1 MFTSFLKMSD
11 NEQEVEKLKEENQQL
26 KDDLRKYKH
35 QLEIFQPYYDEYQKL
50 KIDMWIEKQELL
62 KLIKRLSK

>member
-35 QLEIFQPYYDEYQKL
+35 QLEIFQPYYEEYQKL

>member
-11 NEQEVEKLKEENQQL
+11 NEHEVEKLKEENQQL
-26 KDDLRKYKH
+26 KDDLKKYKH

>member
-11 NEQEVEKLKEENQQL
+11 NEHEVEKLKEENQQL
-26 KDDLRKYKH
+26 KDELRNYKH
-35 QLEIFQPYYDEYQKL
+35 QLEIFQPYYEEYQKL
-50 KIDMWIEKQELL
+50 KVDTWIEKQELL

>member
-1 MFTSFLKMSD
+1 MFTSFFKMSD

-26 KDDLRKYKH
+26 KVDT
-35 QLEIFQPYYDEYQKL
+35 
-50 KIDMWIEKQELL
+50 WIEKQELL